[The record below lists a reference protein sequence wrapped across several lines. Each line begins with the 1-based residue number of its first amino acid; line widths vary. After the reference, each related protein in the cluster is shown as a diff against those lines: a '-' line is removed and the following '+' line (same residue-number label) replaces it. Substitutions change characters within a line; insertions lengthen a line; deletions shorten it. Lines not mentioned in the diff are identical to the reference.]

1 MDIRDSTGSDDGRLR
16 HASRLM
22 GWACAGLALL
32 LPIAVILAW
41 ILAPTPELL
50 ARAGLAATIP
60 VAPWQFW
67 LGGGIATLPAL
78 ALAAAL
84 LSARR
89 VFWAF
94 AAGAYLTRRAVG
106 PLRGFGG
113 WLIGAGLAGLA
124 APTALSL
131 TLSAQ
136 AGPGERALTIVA
148 GSTPVLGLVF
158 GGIVWLI
165 AAVLGRAVAIAED
178 HAQIV

>member
-1 MDIRDSTGSDDGRLR
+1 MDVRDSTGSDDGGLR
-16 HASRLM
+16 RASRLM

-60 VAPWQFW
+60 VAPWQLW
-67 LGGGIATLPAL
+67 LGGGIATLPA
-78 ALAAAL
+78 AL

-89 VFWAF
+89 VFRAF

-113 WLIGAGLAGLA
+113 WLIGAGLTGLA

-136 AGPGERALTIVA
+136 AGPGERALTVVA